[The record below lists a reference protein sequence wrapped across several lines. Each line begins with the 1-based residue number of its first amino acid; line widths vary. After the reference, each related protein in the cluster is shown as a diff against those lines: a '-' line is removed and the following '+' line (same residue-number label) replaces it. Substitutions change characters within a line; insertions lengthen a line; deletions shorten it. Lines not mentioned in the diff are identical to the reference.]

1 MSTRAFNTYLLIHY
15 LIFAHPPSHN
25 ISSAV
30 LLKNDDNTL
39 HVLILRSTQVTVTC
53 IISFNFLKI
62 LVGYIGKI
70 LLFQFHR

>member
-25 ISSAV
+25 ISSV
-30 LLKNDDNTL
+30 VILKNDNTL
-39 HVLILRSTQVTVTC
+39 RVLILRSTQVTVTC